1 MEGIVDKTL
10 VAQRV
15 ANRLFATEDA
25 VDAAILE
32 ATQLLGGMIEARKDI
47 GFSAVL
53 GTEAVAKIGAAL
65 NALTEARSAVVDA
78 HNQLAE
84 TKLRLG
90 IRTKMFGTGPKG
102 FGETAVVGDDV
113 AQQRRAS

>member
-1 MEGIVDKTL
+1 MEKAL

-15 ANRLFATEDA
+15 ANKLFATENA

-32 ATQLLGGMIEARKDI
+32 ATQLLTGMIEARQQI
-47 GFSAVL
+47 GFSATL
-53 GTEAVAKIGAAL
+53 GSEAAAKVGAAL
-65 NALTEARSAVVDA
+65 NALTEARAAVVDA

-90 IRTKMFGTGPKG
+90 IRTRMIGTGPKS
-102 FGETAVVGDDV
+102 FGDAVVGDDLG
-113 AQQRRAS
+113 QRRAG